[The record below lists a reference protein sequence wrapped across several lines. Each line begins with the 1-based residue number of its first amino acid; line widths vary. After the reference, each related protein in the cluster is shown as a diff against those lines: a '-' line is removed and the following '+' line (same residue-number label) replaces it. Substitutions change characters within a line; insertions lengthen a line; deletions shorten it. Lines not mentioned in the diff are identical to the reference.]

1 MPLEGL
7 EHSSPATSALDGVD
21 FLTQFRNSLLQAR
34 QFAQH
39 RSTRSFKSDAVE
51 LPLGDFEYKPELPM
65 SQTPLDLF
73 HKFKFDK
80 LESPTIK
87 RRRLSVDSYSHDEF
101 ANGPSR
107 YQEVHS
113 KEGEDQTQYGQAWLL
128 RFVLLCTGML
138 MIASA
143 RSFARDFRRLMTP
156 RI

>member
-7 EHSSPATSALDGVD
+7 GNSSPATSALDGVD

-39 RSTRSFKSDAVE
+39 RNTRSSKADAVE
-51 LPLGDFEYKPELPM
+51 LPLGAFEYKPELPM

-87 RRRLSVDSYSHDEF
+87 RRRLSADSYSHDEF
-101 ANGPSR
+101 ANEQSR
-107 YQEVHS
+107 YQEVDS
-113 KEGEDQTQYGQAWLL
+113 KEGGGQTQYGQAWLL
-128 RFVLLCTGML
+128 RLVIL
-138 MIASA
+138 
-143 RSFARDFRRLMTP
+143 
-156 RI
+156 